1 MWEDP
6 ATGERKE
13 PLLTVP
19 IALGRE
25 FGRLP
30 AELEGERVCRVVL
43 NSLEVSRYHAL
54 ITIEQDRLVIF
65 DRDSSNGVIVN
76 GQLQTQCQIDPGD
89 TIQLGNYQ
97 IAIALPSNPQHVTT
111 PASESQIRFNAVTNR
126 TDPRITAPL
135 EGQIN
140 SFLDPIFRQQQ
151 IDPQAIHATGLPVEE
166 VEYAT
171 IGGGL
176 GSFIWVDLLRIC
188 GVSTERIRVLGM
200 EQKPYGRYQ
209 QLCLNAQIAPLER
222 LRSPADACPDNIWG
236 FPSYAALEALKDIAK
251 GKLRSSLGY
260 LWQVFAEPNLANTYT
275 PKSGD
280 VIAAID
286 REAARISWSKM
297 IRTASVQV
305 IRKTTDGRYAIV
317 YNCQR
322 PNDYACTIARYVH
335 ISTGYPALQFLPDL
349 QAYRDRTQDFK
360 TVVNAYEPH
369 EHIYESLATSGGTI
383 LLRGTG
389 IVAARILQRI
399 YTIRRNNDRVDIRVI
414 QLLRSAKT
422 EGNKYGLAER
432 KVEHNYEFQPFN
444 WPKSAW
450 GGEYKSILETATLEQ
465 RQHLLADWGGVTTM
479 NRPDWRKIIAGGI
492 SKRWYQIV
500 YGEVQQVSSHLTK
513 GGTITTVKESGT
525 KNEIQLEAD
534 FIIDATAVDAP
545 ISASPLL
552 QDLVQKYNLPINQ
565 LGRLTVT
572 SDFEL
577 VEMANQSGKIYASGG
592 ITLGNYY
599 APVDSFLGLQ
609 YAAFN
614 TIQDLLTRKAILVP
628 CLHRRGSANAQRLPT
643 QRGSANELK
652 PLVLSRSLIQW
663 LKWLSNRSPD

>member
-25 FGRLP
+25 FERLP
-30 AELEGERVCRVVL
+30 DILDGQRVCRIVL
-43 NSLEVSRYHAL
+43 SSLDVSRYHAS
-54 ITIEQDRLVIF
+54 IEIDQDRLTII
-65 DRDSSNGVIVN
+65 DRGSSNGIIIN
-76 GQLQTQCQIDPGD
+76 GQKQTQSQIVPGD
-89 TIQLGNYQ
+89 VIQIGNYQ
-97 IAIALPSNPQHVTT
+97 IAIAIPSNTQFTT
-111 PASESQIRFNAVTNR
+111 PASQSQIGFNSVTNR
-126 TDPRITAPL
+126 PDPRITPPPVI
-135 EGQIN
+135 QVN
-140 SFLDPIFRQQQ
+140 SFLPPIFQQQ
-151 IDPQAIHATGLPVEE
+151 QVDPQAIHATGLPVEE

-176 GSFIWVDLLRIC
+176 GSFIWVDLLRIG
-188 GVSTERIRVLGM
+188 GVSTEQVRVLGM
-200 EQKPYGRYQ
+200 EQQPYGRYQ
-209 QLCLNAQIAPLER
+209 QLCLNAQIVPQER

-236 FPSYAALEALKDIAK
+236 FPNYATLEATRGIAK
-251 GKLRSSLGY
+251 GKLRSSLGH
-260 LWQVFAEPNLANTYT
+260 LWQVFAEPTLAATYT

-286 REAARISWSKM
+286 REAARISWRKM
-297 IRTASVQV
+297 IRTAHVQA

-317 YNCQR
+317 YTCQQ
-322 PNDYACTIARYVH
+322 PTDYACTIARYVH
-335 ISTGYPALQFLPDL
+335 IATGYPALQFLPDL

-369 EHIYESLATSGGTI
+369 EHIYESLATSGGTV

-389 IVAARILQRI
+389 IVAARILQKL
-399 YTIRRNNDRVDIRVI
+399 YTLRRSNDRVEIKVI

-450 GGEYKSILETATLEQ
+450 GGQYKAILETATPEQ

-479 NRPDWRKIIAGGI
+479 NRPDWRRIITGGI
-492 SKRWYQIV
+492 NKGWYQIF
-500 YGEVQQVSSHLTK
+500 YGEVQQVVPHPTH
-513 GGTITTVKESGT
+513 GGTITIVRESGVQSDMQV
-525 KNEIQLEAD
+525 ESD

-545 ISASPLL
+545 IMASPLL
-552 QDLVQKYNLPINQ
+552 QDLVQQYNLPINQ

-572 SDFEL
+572 ADFEL
-577 VEMANQSGKIYASGG
+577 AAMANQSGKIYASGA

-609 YAAFN
+609 YAAFEI
-614 TIQDLLTRKAILVP
+614 TQDLLSR
-628 CLHRRGSANAQRLPT
+628 NAKQL
-643 QRGSANELK
+643 Q
-652 PLVLSRSLIQW
+652 PLVLSRSLFQW
-663 LKWLSNRSPD
+663 WKWMNNRSPD

>member
-25 FGRLP
+25 FERLP
-30 AELEGERVCRVVL
+30 DILDGQRVCRIVL
-43 NSLEVSRYHAL
+43 SSLDVSRYHAS
-54 ITIEQDRLVIF
+54 IEIDQDRLTII
-65 DRDSSNGVIVN
+65 DRGSSNGIIIN
-76 GQLQTQCQIDPGD
+76 GQKQTQSQIVPGD
-89 TIQLGNYQ
+89 VIQIGNYQ
-97 IAIALPSNPQHVTT
+97 IAIAIPSDTQFTT
-111 PASESQIRFNAVTNR
+111 PASQSQIGFNSVTNR
-126 TDPRITAPL
+126 PDPRITPPPVI
-135 EGQIN
+135 QVN
-140 SFLDPIFRQQQ
+140 SFLPPIFQQQ
-151 IDPQAIHATGLPVEE
+151 QVDPQAIHATGLPVEE

-176 GSFIWVDLLRIC
+176 GSFIWVDLLRIG
-188 GVSTERIRVLGM
+188 GVSTEQVRVLGM
-200 EQKPYGRYQ
+200 EQQPYGRYQ
-209 QLCLNAQIAPLER
+209 QLCLNAQIVPQER

-236 FPSYAALEALKDIAK
+236 FPNYATLEATRGIAK
-251 GKLRSSLGY
+251 GKLRSSLGH
-260 LWQVFAEPNLANTYT
+260 LWQVFAEPTLAATYT

-286 REAARISWSKM
+286 REAARISWRKM
-297 IRTASVQV
+297 IRTAHVQA

-317 YNCQR
+317 YTCQQR
-322 PNDYACTIARYVH
+322 TDYACTIARYVH
-335 ISTGYPALQFLPDL
+335 IATGYPALQFLPDL

-369 EHIYESLATSGGTI
+369 EHIYESLATSGGTV

-389 IVAARILQRI
+389 IVAARILQKL
-399 YTIRRNNDRVDIRVI
+399 YTLRRSNDRVEIKVI

-450 GGEYKSILETATLEQ
+450 GGQYKAILETATPEQ

-479 NRPDWRKIIAGGI
+479 NRPDWRRIITGGI
-492 SKRWYQIV
+492 NKGWYQIF
-500 YGEVQQVSSHLTK
+500 YGEVQQVAPHPTH
-513 GGTITTVKESGT
+513 GGTITIVRESGVQSDMQV
-525 KNEIQLEAD
+525 ESD

-545 ISASPLL
+545 IMASPLL
-552 QDLVQKYNLPINQ
+552 QDLVQQYNLPINQ

-572 SDFEL
+572 ADFEL
-577 VEMANQSGKIYASGG
+577 AAMANQSGKIYASGA

-609 YAAFN
+609 YAAFEI
-614 TIQDLLTRKAILVP
+614 TQDLLSR
-628 CLHRRGSANAQRLPT
+628 NAKQL
-643 QRGSANELK
+643 Q
-652 PLVLSRSLIQW
+652 PLVLSRSLFQW
-663 LKWLSNRSPD
+663 WKWMNNRSPD

>member
-25 FGRLP
+25 FERLP
-30 AELEGERVCRVVL
+30 DIIDEQRVCRIVL
-43 NSLEVSRYHAL
+43 SSLDVSRYHAS
-54 ITIEQDRLVIF
+54 IEIHQDRLTII
-65 DRDSSNGVIVN
+65 DRGSSNGIIIN
-76 GQLQTQCQIDPGD
+76 GQKQTQSQIVPGD
-89 TIQLGNYQ
+89 VIQIGNYQ
-97 IAIALPSNPQHVTT
+97 IAIAIPSNAQPVAT
-111 PASESQIRFNAVTNR
+111 PASQSQIGFNSVTNR
-126 TDPRITAPL
+126 LDPRVAPPPVI
-135 EGQIN
+135 QVN
-140 SFLDPIFRQQQ
+140 SCLPPIFQQQQ

-176 GSFIWVDLLRIC
+176 GSFIWVDLLRIG
-188 GVSTERIRVLGM
+188 GVSTEQVRVLGM
-200 EQKPYGRYQ
+200 EQQPYGRYQ
-209 QLCLNAQIAPLER
+209 QLCLNAQIVPQER

-236 FPSYAALEALKDIAK
+236 FPNYATLEATRGIAK

-260 LWQVFAEPNLANTYT
+260 LWQIFAEPTLAATYT
-275 PKSGD
+275 PKAGD

-286 REAARISWSKM
+286 RESARISWRKM
-297 IRTASVQV
+297 IRTAHVQA

-317 YNCQR
+317 YTCQQ
-322 PNDYACTIARYVH
+322 PTDYACTIARYVH
-335 ISTGYPALQFLPDL
+335 IATGYPALQFLPDL

-369 EHIYESLATSGGTI
+369 EHIYESLATSGGTV

-389 IVAARILQRI
+389 IVAARILQKL
-399 YTIRRNNDRVDIRVI
+399 YTLRRDCDRVEIKVI
-414 QLLRSAKT
+414 QLLRSAKI

-450 GGEYKSILETATLEQ
+450 GGQYKAILETATPEQ
-465 RQHLLADWGGVTTM
+465 SQHLLADWGGVTTM
-479 NRPDWRKIIAGGI
+479 NRPDWRRIITGGI
-492 SKRWYQIV
+492 NKGWYQIF
-500 YGEVQQVSSHLTK
+500 YGEVQQVVPHPTH
-513 GGTITTVKESGT
+513 GGTITTVRESGVQSDM
-525 KNEIQLEAD
+525 QLESD

-545 ISASPLL
+545 IMASPLL
-552 QDLVQKYNLPINQ
+552 QDLVQQYNLPINQ

-572 SDFEL
+572 PDFEL
-577 VEMANQSGKIYASGG
+577 AAMANQSGKVYASGA

-609 YAAFN
+609 YAAFEI
-614 TIQDLLTRKAILVP
+614 TQDLLSR
-628 CLHRRGSANAQRLPT
+628 NAKQL
-643 QRGSANELK
+643 Q
-652 PLVLSRSLIQW
+652 PLVLSRSLFQW
-663 LKWLSNRSPD
+663 WKWMNNRSPD

>member
-25 FGRLP
+25 FERLP
-30 AELEGERVCRVVL
+30 AILDGDRVCRIVL
-43 NSLEVSRYHAL
+43 NSLEVSRYHAS
-54 ITIEQDRLVIF
+54 IEMQQDRLVIV
-65 DRDSSNGVIVN
+65 DRGSSNGVIVN
-76 GQLQTQCQIDPGD
+76 GEKQPRVPISPGD
-89 TIQLGNYQ
+89 IIQIGNYQ
-97 IAIALPSNPQHVTT
+97 IAIAIPSNSQPLTT
-111 PASESQIRFNAVTNR
+111 PASQSQIGFNAVTNR
-126 TDPRITAPL
+126 PDPRITPPPVI
-135 EGQIN
+135 QVN
-140 SFLDPIFRQQQ
+140 SCLPPIFQQQQ

-176 GSFIWVDLLRIC
+176 GSFIWVDLLRIG
-188 GVSTERIRVLGM
+188 GVSTERVRVLGM
-200 EQKPYGRYQ
+200 EQQPHGRYQ
-209 QLCLNAQIAPLER
+209 QLCLNAQIVPHER

-236 FPSYAALEALKDIAK
+236 FPSYATVEAIRDVAK
-251 GKLRSSLGY
+251 GKLRSGLSH
-260 LWQVFAEPNLANTYT
+260 LWQVFAEPTLAATYT

-286 REAARISWSKM
+286 REAARISWRKI
-297 IRTASVQV
+297 IRTAHVQA

-317 YNCQR
+317 YTCQQ
-322 PNDYACTIARYVH
+322 PTDYACTIARYVH
-335 ISTGYPALQFLPDL
+335 IATGYPALQFLPDL

-369 EHIYESLATSGGTI
+369 EHIYEALATYGGTV

-389 IVAARILQRI
+389 IAAARILQKL
-399 YTIRRNNDRVDIRVI
+399 YTLRRNNDAPGERRHQRVEIRVI
-414 QLLRSAKT
+414 QLLRSAKV

-450 GGEYKSILETATLEQ
+450 GGQYKTILETATPEQ
-465 RQHLLADWGGVTTM
+465 RQHLLADWGGVTTI
-479 NRPDWRKIIAGGI
+479 NRPDWRRIISGGI
-492 SKRWYQIV
+492 NKGWYQIF
-500 YGEVQQVSSHLTK
+500 YGEVQQVLPNPT
-513 GGTITTVKESGT
+513 GGTITTVRESGV
-525 KNEIQLEAD
+525 KGDIQLEAD

-545 ISASPLL
+545 IMASPLL
-552 QDLVQKYNLPINQ
+552 QDLVQQYNLPINH

-572 SDFEL
+572 DSFEL
-577 VEMANQSGKIYASGG
+577 AEMANQSGKVYASGA

-614 TIQDLLTRKAILVP
+614 IVQDLLARKAI
-628 CLHRRGSANAQRLPT
+628 
-643 QRGSANELK
+643 ELK
-652 PLVLSRSLIQW
+652 PVVLGRSLIQW
-663 LKWLSNRSPD
+663 WKWMSNRSPD

>member
-25 FGRLP
+25 FERLP
-30 AELEGERVCRVVL
+30 AEIDGQRVCRVVL

-54 ITIEQDRLVIF
+54 IAIEQDRLVIL

-76 GQLQTQCQIDPGD
+76 GQQQTHSDIEPGD

-97 IAIALPSNPQHVTT
+97 LSIAIPSNPQPITT
-111 PASESQIRFNAVTNR
+111 PASQSQIRFNAVTNR
-126 TDPRITAPL
+126 PDPRITTPPV
-135 EGQIN
+135 IPVN
-140 SFLDPIFRQQQ
+140 NFLDPIFGQQQ

-166 VEYAT
+166 VEYASV
-171 IGGGL
+171 GGGL
-176 GSFIWVDLLRIC
+176 GSFIWVDLLRVG

-209 QLCLNAQIAPLER
+209 QLCLNAQIPPQER
-222 LRSPADACPDNIWG
+222 LRSPADACPDNLWG
-236 FPSYAALEALKDIAK
+236 FPSYATLEAIRDIAK
-251 GKLRSSLGY
+251 GKLRAGLGH
-260 LWQVFAEPNLANTYT
+260 LWQVFAEPNLATTYN

-280 VIAAID
+280 VITAID
-286 REAARISWSKM
+286 REAMRISWSKM
-297 IRTASVQV
+297 IRTASVQA

-317 YNCQR
+317 YTRQQ
-322 PNDYACTIARYVH
+322 PDDYACTIARYVH
-335 ISTGYPALQFLPDL
+335 IATGYPALQFLPDL

-369 EHIYESLATSGGTI
+369 EHIYESLAAYGGTL

-389 IVAARILQRI
+389 TVAARILQRI
-399 YTIRRNNDRVDIRVI
+399 YTVRRHNERVQIRVI

-444 WPKSAW
+444 WPKSTW
-450 GGEYKSILETATLEQ
+450 GGQYKKILETATPEQ

-479 NRPDWRKIIAGGI
+479 NRPDWRKIITGGI

-500 YGEVQQVSSHLTK
+500 YGEVQQVTPNSTH
-513 GGTITTVKESGT
+513 GGAITTVRESGA
-525 KNEIQLEAD
+525 KGEIQLESD

-552 QDLVQKYNLPINQ
+552 RDLVQQYQLPENQ

-572 SDFEL
+572 SNFEL
-577 VEMANQSGKIYASGG
+577 AEMANQSGKIYASGS
-592 ITLGNYY
+592 ISLGNYY

-614 TIQDLLTRKAILVP
+614 IVEDLLAQKAIL
-628 CLHRRGSANAQRLPT
+628 GT
-643 QRGSANELK
+643 RGSANELK
-652 PLVLSRSLIQW
+652 PLVLSRSLGQW
-663 LKWLSNRSPD
+663 WKWMNNRSPD

>member
-25 FGRLP
+25 FERLP
-30 AELEGERVCRVVL
+30 EIIDGQRVCRIVL
-43 NSLEVSRYHAL
+43 SSLDVSRYHAS
-54 ITIEQDRLVIF
+54 IEIHQDRLTII
-65 DRDSSNGVIVN
+65 DRGSSNGIIIN
-76 GQLQTQCQIDPGD
+76 GQKQNQSQIVPGD
-89 TIQLGNYQ
+89 VIQIGNYQ
-97 IAIALPSNPQHVTT
+97 IAIAIPSNAQPVVT
-111 PASESQIRFNAVTNR
+111 PASQSQIGFNSVTNR
-126 TDPRITAPL
+126 PDPRITPPPVI
-135 EGQIN
+135 QVN
-140 SFLDPIFRQQQ
+140 SCLPPIFQQQQ

-176 GSFIWVDLLRIC
+176 GSFIWVDLLRIG
-188 GVSTERIRVLGM
+188 GVSTEQVRVLGM
-200 EQKPYGRYQ
+200 EQQPYGRYQ
-209 QLCLNAQIAPLER
+209 QLCLNAQIVPQER

-236 FPSYAALEALKDIAK
+236 FPNYATLEATRGIAK

-260 LWQVFAEPNLANTYT
+260 LWQVFAEPTLAATYT

-286 REAARISWSKM
+286 REAARISWRKM
-297 IRTASVQV
+297 IRTAHVQA

-317 YNCQR
+317 YTCQQ
-322 PNDYACTIARYVH
+322 PTDYACTIARYVH
-335 ISTGYPALQFLPDL
+335 IATGYPALQFLPDL

-369 EHIYESLATSGGTI
+369 EHIYESLATSGGTV

-389 IVAARILQRI
+389 IVAARILQKL
-399 YTIRRNNDRVDIRVI
+399 YTLRRDRDRVEIKVI
-414 QLLRSAKT
+414 QLLRSAKI
-422 EGNKYGLAER
+422 EGNKYGLADR

-450 GGEYKSILETATLEQ
+450 GGQYKAILETATPEQ

-479 NRPDWRKIIAGGI
+479 NRPDWRRIITGGI
-492 SKRWYQIV
+492 NKGWYQIF
-500 YGEVQQVSSHLTK
+500 YGEVQQVAPHPTH
-513 GGTITTVKESGT
+513 GGTITTVRESGV
-525 KNEIQLEAD
+525 KGDMQLESD

-545 ISASPLL
+545 IMASPLL
-552 QDLVQKYNLPINQ
+552 QDLVQQYNLPINQ

-572 SDFEL
+572 ADFEL
-577 VEMANQSGKIYASGG
+577 AAMANQSGKVYASGA

-609 YAAFN
+609 YAAFEI
-614 TIQDLLTRKAILVP
+614 TQDLLSR
-628 CLHRRGSANAQRLPT
+628 NAKQL
-643 QRGSANELK
+643 Q
-652 PLVLSRSLIQW
+652 PLVLSRSLFQW
-663 LKWLSNRSPD
+663 WKWLNNRSPD

>member
-30 AELEGERVCRVVL
+30 TEIEGDRVCRVVL

-54 ITIEQDRLVIF
+54 ITIEQDRLVIL

-76 GQLQTQCQIDPGD
+76 GQLQTHCQIDPGD
-89 TIQLGNYQ
+89 TIQIGNYQ
-97 IAIALPSNPQHVTT
+97 IAIALSNSSQSSTT

-135 EGQIN
+135 EGEVN

-171 IGGGL
+171 VGGGL
-176 GSFIWVDLLRIC
+176 GSFIWVDLLRIG
-188 GVSTERIRVLGM
+188 GVSTERIRILGM

-209 QLCLNAQIAPLER
+209 QLCFNAQIPPQER

-236 FPSYAALEALKDIAK
+236 FPNYATLEAIKDLAK
-251 GKLRSSLGY
+251 GKFRSSMGY
-260 LWQVFAEPNLANTYT
+260 LWQVFAEPNLTDTYT

-280 VIAAID
+280 TIAAID

-335 ISTGYPALQFLPDL
+335 IATGYPALQFLPDL
-349 QAYRDRTQDFK
+349 QAYRDCTHDFK

-369 EHIYESLATSGGTI
+369 EHIYESLAKFGGTI
-383 LLRGTG
+383 VLRGTG
-389 IVAARILQRI
+389 MVAARILQRI
-399 YTIRRNNDRVDIRVI
+399 YAIRRNNDRVDIRVI
-414 QLLRSAKT
+414 QLLRSAKI

-444 WPKSAW
+444 WPKSTW
-450 GGEYKSILETATLEQ
+450 GGEYKKILETATPEQ

-479 NRPDWRKIIAGGI
+479 NRPDWRKIITGGM
-492 SKRWYQIV
+492 SKRWYKIV
-500 YGEVQQVSSHLTK
+500 YGEVQQVSPRSPHS
-513 GGTITTVKESGT
+513 GTITTIAESGT
-525 KNEIQLEAD
+525 KQEIQLEAD

-552 QDLVQKYNLPINQ
+552 QDLVQKYSLPINQ

-572 SDFEL
+572 SNFEMA
-577 VEMANQSGKIYASGG
+577 EMANQSGKIYASGG

-614 TIQDLLTRKAILVP
+614 TIQDLVNQKAI
-628 CLHRRGSANAQRLPT
+628 
-643 QRGSANELK
+643 ELK
-652 PLVLSRSLIQW
+652 PLVLTRSLFQW
-663 LKWLSNRSPD
+663 LKWVSNRSPN

>member
-25 FGRLP
+25 FERLP
-30 AELEGERVCRVVL
+30 DILDGQRVCRIVL
-43 NSLEVSRYHAL
+43 SSLDVSRYHAS
-54 ITIEQDRLVIF
+54 IEIDQDRLTII
-65 DRDSSNGVIVN
+65 DRGSSNGIIIN
-76 GQLQTQCQIDPGD
+76 GQKQTQSQIVPGD
-89 TIQLGNYQ
+89 VIQIGNYQ
-97 IAIALPSNPQHVTT
+97 IAIAIPSNAQPVAT
-111 PASESQIRFNAVTNR
+111 PASQSQIGFNSVTNR
-126 TDPRITAPL
+126 PDPLITPPPVI
-135 EGQIN
+135 QVN
-140 SFLDPIFRQQQ
+140 SFLPPIFQQQ
-151 IDPQAIHATGLPVEE
+151 QVDPQAIHATGLPVEE

-176 GSFIWVDLLRIC
+176 GSFIWVDLLRIG
-188 GVSTERIRVLGM
+188 GVSTEQVRVLGI
-200 EQKPYGRYQ
+200 EQQPYGRYQ
-209 QLCLNAQIAPLER
+209 QLCLNAQIVAQER

-236 FPSYAALEALKDIAK
+236 FPNYATLEATRGIAK

-260 LWQVFAEPNLANTYT
+260 LWQVFAEPTLAATYT

-280 VIAAID
+280 VIGAID
-286 REAARISWSKM
+286 REAARISWRKM
-297 IRTASVQV
+297 IRTAHVQA

-317 YNCQR
+317 YTCQQR
-322 PNDYACTIARYVH
+322 TDYACTIARYVH
-335 ISTGYPALQFLPDL
+335 IATGYPALQFLPDL

-369 EHIYESLATSGGTI
+369 EHIYESLATSGGTV

-389 IVAARILQRI
+389 IVAARILQKL
-399 YTIRRNNDRVDIRVI
+399 YTLRRSNDRVEIKVI
-414 QLLRSAKT
+414 QLIRSAKT

-450 GGEYKSILETATLEQ
+450 GGQYKAILETATPEQ

-479 NRPDWRKIIAGGI
+479 NRPDWRRIITGGI
-492 SKRWYQIV
+492 NKGWYQIF
-500 YGEVQQVSSHLTK
+500 YGEVQQVVPHPTH
-513 GGTITTVKESGT
+513 GGTITIVRESGVQSDMQV
-525 KNEIQLEAD
+525 ESD

-545 ISASPLL
+545 IMASPLL
-552 QDLVQKYNLPINQ
+552 QDLVQQYNLPINQ

-572 SDFEL
+572 ADFEL
-577 VEMANQSGKIYASGG
+577 AAMANQSGKVYASGA

-609 YAAFN
+609 YAAFEI
-614 TIQDLLTRKAILVP
+614 TQDLLSR
-628 CLHRRGSANAQRLPT
+628 NAKQL
-643 QRGSANELK
+643 Q
-652 PLVLSRSLIQW
+652 PLVLSRSLFQW
-663 LKWLSNRSPD
+663 WKWMNNRSPD

>member
-25 FGRLP
+25 FERLP
-30 AELEGERVCRVVL
+30 AELDGQRVCRVVL

-54 ITIEQDRLVIF
+54 ITLEGDRLTIS
-65 DRDSSNGVIVN
+65 DRGSSNGVLVN
-76 GQLQTQCQIDPGD
+76 GEKQSHCQIEPGA

-97 IAIALPSNPQHVTT
+97 ISIASPTNPQHVNT
-111 PASESQIRFNAVTNR
+111 PASQSQIRFNTVTNR
-126 TDPRITAPL
+126 PDPRITPPPV
-135 EGQIN
+135 GQVN
-140 SFLDPIFRQQQ
+140 SFLDPIFGQKE
-151 IDPQAIHATGLPVEE
+151 IDPQAIHATGLSIEE

-171 IGGGL
+171 VGGGL

-188 GVSTERIRVLGM
+188 GVSAERIRVLGM

-209 QLCLNAQIAPLER
+209 QLCLNAQIPALER

-236 FPSYAALEALKDIAK
+236 FPSYATFEAVRDIAK

-260 LWQVFAEPNLANTYT
+260 LWQVFAEPNFAATYT

-286 REAARISWSKM
+286 REAARISWGK
-297 IRTASVQV
+297 ITKTARVQA

-317 YNCQR
+317 YNCQQ
-322 PNDYACTIARYVH
+322 PDAYACTIARHVH
-335 ISTGYPALQFLPDL
+335 LATGYPALQFLPDL

-369 EHIYESLATSGGTI
+369 EHIYESLAAYGGTV

-389 IVAARILQRI
+389 TVAARILQRL
-399 YTIRRNNDRVDIRVI
+399 YTIRRNHDRVEIRVI

-444 WPKSAW
+444 WPKSTW
-450 GGEYKSILETATLEQ
+450 GGHYKQILETATPEQ

-479 NRPDWRKIIAGGI
+479 NRPDWRKIVTGGI
-492 SKRWYQIV
+492 SKRWYQIF
-500 YGEVQQVSSHLTK
+500 YGEVQQVMPITTRS
-513 GGTITTVKESGT
+513 GTITTIRESGA
-525 KNEIQLEAD
+525 KGEIQLEAD

-552 QDLVQKYNLPINQ
+552 QDLVQQYNLPVNQ

-577 VEMANQSGKIYASGG
+577 AEMANQTGKMYAVGS
-592 ITLGNYY
+592 ISLGNYY

-614 TIQDLLTRKAILVP
+614 TVQDLLDRNAI
-628 CLHRRGSANAQRLPT
+628 
-643 QRGSANELK
+643 ELK
-652 PLVLSRSLIQW
+652 PLLLYRSLQQW
-663 LKWLSNRSPD
+663 WKWLNNRSPD